1 MGATTQT
8 LREMHYLMLHKAW
21 RRGAPIALYAL
32 VGLTLLGCKP
42 ETTEG
47 PMRGS
52 QKTSAEVPNTAAAKA
67 DASSTNHT
75 PPHASS
81 APTLP
86 STPIK
91 TPGYVDVE
99 GFEALLVGLDACEV
113 TMQGIEPRCDALKR
127 YTAALRNRGHIERP
141 WHEVDKRLGLK
152 HLLHEDPAVR
162 LQASL
167 LLGPLQT
174 PTEQALDPL
183 IAAARIEVHPGVVKH
198 FIKRLGRGALLH
210 QRATDLM
217 LEFSGH
223 ESEAVRLAATDWL
236 TDARARH
243 IPEAIERAML
253 LAQEDSSARV
263 KQRALSRLGNGG
275 DERVIPLLEEIL
287 KTSKA
292 TSRRRAAAFR
302 ALLTLWSSPVPQA
315 KPSQRAYDASMR
327 WLKKTPRDHHHP
339 PGSTLSAMRWASH
352 RDFKERAPW
361 FDREAF
367 IDTAFLVL
375 EDHNTSPQART
386 HLADAMTHHA
396 VPVERWRA
404 LRERYG
410 PMESL
415 SSAEGRVVQHLNEVV
430 ARHPSPKSGVSC
442 RGDNAQHAR

>member
-1 MGATTQT
+1 MSSVG
-8 LREMHYLMLHKAW
+8 H
-21 RRGAPIALYAL
+21 AP
-32 VGLTLLGCKP
+32 TRP
-42 ETTEG
+42 
-47 PMRGS
+47 
-52 QKTSAEVPNTAAAKA
+52 
-67 DASSTNHT
+67 SST
-75 PPHASS
+75 PLVPK
-81 APTLP
+81 LP
-86 STPIK
+86 STPDVND
-91 TPGYVDVE
+91 GYVDAE
-99 GFEALLVGLDACEV
+99 DFEALLIGLAACEV
-113 TMQGIEPRCDALKR
+113 TMQGIEPRCEALKR
-127 YTAALRNRGHIERP
+127 YTAALKNRGHIERP

-183 IAAARIEVHPGVVKH
+183 IAATRIEVHPGVVKH

-210 QRATDLM
+210 PRATDLM
-217 LEFSGH
+217 LEFAGH
-223 ESEAVRLAATDWL
+223 ENEAVRLTATDWL
-236 TDARARH
+236 TDARTRH
-243 IPEAIERAML
+243 IPQAIERAML

-263 KQRALSRLGNGG
+263 RQRALSRLGNGG

-352 RDFKERAPW
+352 KLFKERAPW

-367 IDTAFLVL
+367 IDTAFSVL
-375 EDHNTSPQART
+375 EDRNTSPQART

-396 VPVERWRA
+396 VPIERWRA
-404 LRERYG
+404 LKKRYG
-410 PMESL
+410 SIESL
-415 SSAEGRVVQHLNEVV
+415 SAAEGRVVQHLTALI
-430 ARHPSPKSGVSC
+430 ARGGAPRAPTKVDGVQP
-442 RGDNAQHAR
+442 RPPQP